1 MSNMNSIPQ
10 LLQSSDQLIQGMSN
24 DEYHARPE
32 YSSSQLKDLLRSAAH
47 FYSINI
53 AKEHERET
61 KKHLDF
67 GTLAHALFLEPQ
79 VFESEFCVL
88 PADAP
93 KPPTDVMRNAKNPS
107 ADSIARVQ
115 WWDAWEAENGKK
127 ITITEDQ
134 LSGAQRIVWN
144 LKSLSMYGVMLNNA
158 GIAEASIFF
167 TDPIYDLQLRI
178 RPDYHIIPCDR
189 YPNGLIIDV
198 KTANDARPMAFQ
210 KACDKFAYDLSA
222 AMYREGFQ
230 QYYQTEDKPDFI
242 YLVAEN
248 DAPFVA
254 KQYKAS
260 DLFLSIGEV
269 RYRKAKELLAE
280 SQLMNQWQGYSIEL
294 EEIFLP
300 SYMTKLALE
309 NNFN

>member
-1 MSNMNSIPQ
+1 MNSSITIAQ
-10 LLQSSDQLIQGMSN
+10 DNHLIADMCN

-47 FYSINI
+47 FYSFNI
-53 AKEHERET
+53 AKEHEKES

-67 GTLAHALFLEPQ
+67 GTLAHALFLEPE
-79 VFESEFCVL
+79 VFTDEFSVL

-107 ADSIARVQ
+107 ADSLARIE

-134 LSGAQRIVWN
+134 LSGAKRIVQS
-144 LKSLSMYGVMLNNA
+144 LQGLSMYGVMLEHA
-158 GIAEASIFF
+158 GMAEASIFF

-178 RPDYHIIPCDR
+178 RPDYHIIPCEAF
-189 YPNGLIIDV
+189 PNGLIIDV
-198 KTANDARPMAFQ
+198 KTANDARPTAFS
-210 KACDKFAYDLSA
+210 KACGNFAYDLSA
-222 AMYREGFQ
+222 VMYREGFQ

-260 DLFLSIGEV
+260 DLFLSVGEV

-280 SQLMNQWQGYSIEL
+280 SQLMNQWGGYSLEL

-300 SYMTKLALE
+300 SYMTKLALQ
-309 NNFN
+309 NDFN

>member
-1 MSNMNSIPQ
+1 MSS
-10 LLQSSDQLIQGMSN
+10 LITIAQDNHLIADMSN
-24 DEYHARPE
+24 DEYHSRPE

-47 FYSINI
+47 FYSFNI
-53 AKEHERET
+53 AKEHEKES

-67 GTLAHALFLEPQ
+67 GTLAHALFLEPEL
-79 VFESEFCVL
+79 FAGEFAVL
-88 PADAP
+88 PDDAP
-93 KPPTDVMRNAKNPS
+93 KPPTEIMRNAKNPS
-107 ADSIARVQ
+107 AESIARVQ

-134 LSGAQRIVWN
+134 LSGAKRIVQS
-144 LKSLSMYGVMLNNA
+144 LQGLSMYGVMLEHA
-158 GIAEASIFF
+158 GMAEASIFF

-178 RPDYHIIPCDR
+178 RPDYHIIPCEAF
-189 YPNGLIIDV
+189 PNGLILDV
-198 KTANDARPMAFQ
+198 KTANDARPAAFS
-210 KACDKFAYDLSA
+210 KACGNFAYDLSA
-222 AMYREGFQ
+222 VMYREGFQ
-230 QYYQTEDKPDFI
+230 QYYQTEEKPDFI

-260 DLFLSIGEV
+260 DLFLSVGEV

-280 SQLMNQWQGYSIEL
+280 SQLLNQWGGYSLEL

-309 NNFN
+309 NDFN

>member
-1 MSNMNSIPQ
+1 MNSLVTIAQ
-10 LLQSSDQLIQGMSN
+10 ENYLVSDMSN

-47 FYSINI
+47 FYSFNI
-53 AKEHERET
+53 AKEHEKES

-67 GTLAHALFLEPQ
+67 GTLAHAMFLEPQ
-79 VFESEFCVL
+79 VFENEFSVL
-88 PADAP
+88 PSNAP

-107 ADSIARVQ
+107 ADSIARIE
-115 WWDAWEAENGKK
+115 WWDAWEAQNGNK
-127 ITITEDQ
+127 ITITEEQ
-134 LSGAQRIVWN
+134 LAGAMRIVWN
-144 LKSLSMYGVMLNNA
+144 LKCLSTSGIMANNA
-158 GIAEASIFF
+158 GMAEASIFF
-167 TDPIYDLQLRI
+167 TDPIYDLPLRV
-178 RPDYHIIPCDR
+178 RPDYHIIPCER
-189 YPNGLIIDV
+189 FPNGLIIDV
-198 KTANDARPMAFQ
+198 KTANDARPMAFS
-210 KACDKFAYDLSA
+210 KACGNFAYDLSA

-242 YLVAEN
+242 YMVAEN

-260 DLFLSIGEV
+260 DLFLSVGEV

-280 SQLMNQWQGYSIEL
+280 SKLMNEWQGYSIDL

-300 SYMTKLALE
+300 SYLTKQALDA
-309 NNFN
+309 NFN